1 MNEFFINQFH
11 TISENVDNEDDA
23 SILLSMC
30 TFAPHLDVSLLCKMD
45 AELEEECAAIA
56 WKEDD
61 HDEDDEEEE
70 CYDEYSEGWQTA
82 SDDQEE
88 SDRNSTVC
96 DSDHDEVAS
105 SSKDSESEEDSNSSQ
120 SSHDN
125 SDASASSESVDL
137 ESWDGDRPQYCF
149 EVDRDNLLE
158 SSLNA
163 LQDMSKCAPITL
175 CGF

>member
-1 MNEFFINQFH
+1 MHEFFINQFH
-11 TISENVDNEDDA
+11 TNSENVDNEDDA

-30 TFAPHLDVSLLCKMD
+30 TFAPHLDVSLLCKID

-61 HDEDDEEEE
+61 RDEDDGGEE
-70 CYDEYSEGWQTA
+70 CYDEYSGSWRTA

-96 DSDHDEVAS
+96 DSDHDEAAS
-105 SSKDSESEEDSNSSQ
+105 GSEDSESEEDSKSSQ
-120 SSHDN
+120 PSHD
-125 SDASASSESVDL
+125 SDASASSGNVDL
-137 ESWDGDRPQYCF
+137 ESWDEDRPQYCF

-163 LQDMSKCAPITL
+163 LQDMSKCVPITL
-175 CGF
+175 RGF